1 MNKAIAFN
9 CRNPQRYNIIC
20 GCYTTELIVHINQEE
35 SSKPFNIFHISKM
48 FKLFLKFVL
57 VDEEKGNDNTYVLS
71 IYWLIEL
78 YDS

>member
-1 MNKAIAFN
+1 MNKAISFN

-71 IYWLIEL
+71 IY
-78 YDS
+78 